1 MRGLA
6 RSLGS
11 LSLLMMMTRV
21 RVMLLPGRLMK
32 RRKRRKRRKKMNKL
46 LCLLDNYYK
55 EINSLHQLTLTIYA
69 PISYGQ

>member
-32 RRKRRKRRKKMNKL
+32 RRKRRKRRKKRRKRKRVEEEEEGEKVEE
-46 LCLLDNYYK
+46 K
-55 EINSLHQLTLTIYA
+55 EE
-69 PISYGQ
+69 